1 MVARGKAWGKGIGRK
16 FGMDMY
22 TLLDLKW
29 IINKNLL
36 YSTEVSL
43 YLYIVWYC
51 FYFVITF
58 IRLRL
63 LKVCV
68 LALKSSK
75 KTTYSLGGKSFNQEH
90 RRSCSDMTSPRQ
102 QDYVCSHGWHALDRI
117 QLNEVRL
124 GALIPLSWYSFFFFF
139 FFIIFG
145 QVGWNGGVMCRN

>member
-63 LKVCV
+63 LKV
-68 LALKSSK
+68 
-75 KTTYSLGGKSFNQEH
+75 
-90 RRSCSDMTSPRQ
+90 MTK
-102 QDYVCSHGWHALDRI
+102 
-117 QLNEVRL
+117 
-124 GALIPLSWYSFFFFF
+124 
-139 FFIIFG
+139 
-145 QVGWNGGVMCRN
+145 